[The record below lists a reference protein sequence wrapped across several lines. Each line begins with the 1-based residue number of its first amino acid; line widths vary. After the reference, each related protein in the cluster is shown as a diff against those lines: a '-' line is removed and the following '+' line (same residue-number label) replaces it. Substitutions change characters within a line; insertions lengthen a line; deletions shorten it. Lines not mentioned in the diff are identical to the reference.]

1 MDKPKTK
8 LRRTR
13 KTFRITALFPFDV
26 VFTGLDSSDCKPGL
40 AGIVIS
46 IIKKEDLEMRNF
58 MKSRSGMELV
68 QVAILVAIAVALG
81 LIFKTQITDFVNRT
95 FEGLNDFA

>member
-1 MDKPKTK
+1 
-8 LRRTR
+8 
-13 KTFRITALFPFDV
+13 
-26 VFTGLDSSDCKPGL
+26 
-40 AGIVIS
+40 
-46 IIKKEDLEMRNF
+46 MRNF